1 MYDTYDG
8 IYTRFVPTYR
18 LTDRLFLTNRPT
30 DRNQK
35 TDKPT
40 ESTVKSC
47 LTICVQCGIPA
58 GSKGIPQDPTPNASV
73 RLLQVD

>member
-8 IYTRFVPTYR
+8 IYTQFVPT
-18 LTDRLFLTNRPT
+18 DRLKDRQTDRPT

-35 TDKPT
+35 TDRPT
-40 ESTVKSC
+40 ESTVKSF
-47 LTICVQCGIPA
+47 LNIFVQCGIPA
-58 GSKGIPQDPTPNASV
+58 GSQGIPQDPTPNASV